1 VPLPEKRQ
9 GESHE
14 QFVGRCMADD
24 TMLREFPDA
33 EQHRAVCEAQWQ
45 GPKRMSRSDNHLE
58 YLLFRCPLTV
68 EAADGQQKK
77 MPRFRMVAYTGGLM
91 RISGFPHPV
100 VVDLEG
106 LAIDRQDIPIRLD
119 HNPRQGVGHTQ
130 RVVIENSQVIAE
142 GLISRDTSCARDVA
156 KSGVNGFPWQASI
169 GAAVV
174 DAEFIPNGQSVTV
187 NARTFDGPV
196 HVVRRAILKEI
207 SFVDSGADTGTSARI
222 AAREQASNKETDSMD
237 GKDTTSE
244 TTTTQDTPG
253 QDSGQTAP
261 QDAGQADAQTG
272 DTDTQQPVS
281 EPKQAPAS
289 QPQTDPATKT
299 PSRLDASTSTDAAV
313 DDPVTQM
320 RQRMAG
326 ETRRVEAIRK
336 LCGGKH
342 ADIEAKAIEEG
353 WDQTKTELHLLRA
366 SRPKVAPATTQQRPA
381 GPQVFEAIAL
391 MASGMPSSRIEAVYA
406 EPILEAADKLRGVGI
421 QEFCELA
428 AGKQLPRFRRDASG
442 WLQAAFST
450 TSLPGILSNI
460 ANKMLLEGYNYVE
473 DAWRRM
479 ARIASVNDFK
489 EHSRYRMTGSFK
501 FEQVGP
507 DGELKHGQLGEQKFG
522 QKADTHGI
530 MFALTRQ
537 MIINDDMG
545 AFTDIP
551 RQIGMG
557 AAESI
562 ADAVWGLLLSN
573 PVQTDG
579 KAFFSTDHKNYAEGA
594 DTALSVDGLTAA
606 EVLFG
611 EQTKPNGRPL
621 GISASLLLV
630 PTALKVPA
638 ELLMKSLQLN
648 ETTTANKAKPAANPH
663 VGKFEVVSSV
673 YLASTSFAGASSK
686 AWYLLADPNR
696 LPALEVA
703 FLNGID
709 RPTVEK
715 TDADFNTLG
724 IQFRGYIDF
733 GVREQDYRG
742 GLKMKG
748 EV

>member
-1 VPLPEKRQ
+1 M
-9 GESHE
+9 SS
-14 QFVGRCMADD
+14 
-24 TMLREFPDA
+24 REHNSKQPDSA
-33 EQHRAVCEAQWQ
+33 KAT
-45 GPKRMSRSDNHLE
+45 SDRPD
-58 YLLFRCPLTV
+58 YLTFRCPLTV
-68 EAADGQQKK
+68 EAAGDGEKGQK

-91 RISGFPHPV
+91 RIAGFPHPV

-106 LAIDRQDIPIRLD
+106 LAIDRQDIPVRLD
-119 HNPRQGVGHTQ
+119 HSPRQGVGHTQ
-130 RVVIENSQVIAE
+130 RVVIENGQVIAE
-142 GLISRDTSCARDVA
+142 GLISRDTSWARDVA

-174 DAEFIPNGQSVTV
+174 DAEFIPNGQSITV
-187 NARTFDGPV
+187 NGRTFDGPL
-196 HVVRRAILKEI
+196 HVVRKAILKEI
-207 SFVDSGADTGTSARI
+207 SFVDSGADTNTSAKV
-222 AAREQASNKETDSMD
+222 AARRRQDYGGQANSKEPNSMD
-237 GKDTTSE
+237 GNDTN
-244 TTTTQDTPG
+244 TTQDKAAQDTPEKG
-253 QDSGQTAP
+253 TQVPDNTAP
-261 QDAGQADAQTG
+261 EDAPQ
-272 DTDTQQPVS
+272 
-281 EPKQAPAS
+281 EPEEKAPTSSDS
-289 QPQTDPATKT
+289 QPEPSGST
-299 PSRLDASTSTDAAV
+299 PDTLNAFAD
-313 DDPVTQM
+313 DDPVAQM
-320 RQRMAG
+320 RQQMAA

-336 LCGGKH
+336 LCAGKH
-342 ADIEAKAIEEG
+342 PDIEAKAIEEG
-353 WDQTKTELHLLRA
+353 WDETRTELHILRA
-366 SRPKVAPATTQQRPA
+366 SRPKVPAASAPQRPA
-381 GPQVFEAIAL
+381 TPQVFEAVAL
-391 MASGMPSSRIEAVYA
+391 MASGLPNSRIEAIYA
-406 EPILEAADKLRGVGI
+406 EPVLEAAERLRGVGI

-428 AGKQLPRFRRDASG
+428 CGQQLPRFRRDAAG

-473 DAWRRM
+473 DAWRKI

-507 DGELKHGQLGEQKFG
+507 DGELKHGKLDEQKFG

-557 AAESI
+557 AGESI
-562 ADAVWGLLLSN
+562 ADATWGLWLAN
-573 PVQTDG
+573 PVQADG
-579 KAFFSTDHKNYAEGA
+579 KEFFHADHKNYSEGA
-594 DTALSVDGLTAA
+594 DTALTVDGLTDA

-611 EQTKPNGRPL
+611 QQTKPDGRPL
-621 GISASLLLV
+621 GIPASILLV

-638 ELLMKSLQLN
+638 EMLMKSLQLN
-648 ETTTANKAKPAANPH
+648 ETTTANKAKPSANPH
-663 VGKFEVVSSV
+663 VGKFDVVSSV
-673 YLASTSFAGASSK
+673 YLANASFTGASSK

-696 LPALEVA
+696 LPAIEVA

-733 GVREQDYRG
+733 GVREQDHRG
-742 GLKMKG
+742 ALKMKG
-748 EV
+748 EA